1 MMDGT
6 ITYDGGRFNIRASAA
21 VLIRYKEQFGAE
33 YTDDYAEMGSNILNS
48 VIVGKRLLWCMAKC
62 ADTSIPA
69 PDAFYSDI
77 EGKCDIVDAIIKAS
91 EMMKDSLGEFVSDEA
106 EEGGGDNESYEL
118 SESLTSSAIRFGF
131 SVADMNEIS
140 TGFML
145 KAMLKSVKNV
155 ESDKPREATDEDI
168 ENFKRF
174 FGA

>member
-1 MMDGT
+1 
-6 ITYDGGRFNIRASAA
+6 
-21 VLIRYKEQFGAE
+21 
-33 YTDDYAEMGSNILNS
+33 
-48 VIVGKRLLWCMAKC
+48 
-62 ADTSIPA
+62 
-69 PDAFYSDI
+69 
-77 EGKCDIVDAIIKAS
+77 
-91 EMMKDSLGEFVSDEA
+91 SDET
-106 EEGGGDNESYEL
+106 EESGGDNESYEL

-145 KAMLKSVKNV
+145 KAMLRSVKNV